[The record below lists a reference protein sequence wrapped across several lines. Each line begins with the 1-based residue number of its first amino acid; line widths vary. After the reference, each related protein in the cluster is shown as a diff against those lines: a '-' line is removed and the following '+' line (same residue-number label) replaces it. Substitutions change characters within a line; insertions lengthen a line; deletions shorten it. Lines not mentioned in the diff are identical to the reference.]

1 MENKN
6 IIIVGSDDSKRRL
19 TEEIEKVAIACN
31 LSLIEAKNNV
41 LEFANICEHSAGS
54 MKELIDSVDSVA
66 SAEFRLI
73 DYPKERTSVI
83 PPSFYRKR
91 F

>member
-6 IIIVGSDDSKRRL
+6 VIIIGSNDLKRRL

-31 LSLIEAKNNV
+31 LPLIEVKENV
-41 LEFANICEHSAGS
+41 ENFTRICETSTDS
-54 MKELIDSVDSVA
+54 MKELIDSVA

-83 PPSFYRKR
+83 PPNFYRKR

>member
-6 IIIVGSDDSKRRL
+6 VIIVGSEDSKRGL
-19 TEEIEKVAIACN
+19 TEEIEKIATACN
-31 LSLIEAKNNV
+31 LSLVEVKENV
-41 LEFANICEHSAGS
+41 EKFVNYLECTNDS
-54 MKELIDSVDSVA
+54 MKELIDSVA

-83 PPSFYRKR
+83 PPNFYRKR

>member
-31 LSLIEAKNNV
+31 LSLIKAKNNV
-41 LEFANICEHSAGS
+41 LEFARICEDSTGS
-54 MKELIDSVDSVA
+54 MKELIDSVA

-83 PPSFYRKR
+83 PPKFYRKG
-91 F
+91 FYK

>member
-6 IIIVGSDDSKRRL
+6 IVIIGSDDSKRRFIK
-19 TEEIEKVAIACN
+19 EIEKAAIACN
-31 LSLIEAKNNV
+31 ISFIEMKGAVEN
-41 LEFANICEHSAGS
+41 FANNSKDSADS
-54 MKELIDSVDSVA
+54 MKELIDSVA

-83 PPSFYRKR
+83 PPNFYRKR

>member
-6 IIIVGSDDSKRRL
+6 IVIIGSDDSKRRL
-19 TEEIEKVAIACN
+19 TEEIEKVAITCN

-41 LEFANICEHSAGS
+41 LEFARICEDSAGF
-54 MKELIDSVDSVA
+54 MKELIDSVA

-83 PPSFYRKR
+83 PPNFYRKR